1 MKQWN
6 EKLLS
11 TTILPAV
18 LVAGIGVGGVALVAA
33 VNPAPAQ
40 AASACGACNPCNPCA
55 ASACNP
61 CNPCAT
67 KACNPCNPC
76 AAAACNPCN
85 PCNPCAAA
93 ACNPC
98 NPCNPCAGSAAATS
112 NKCAVPRLMTASL
125 CNPCAASA
133 CNPCNPCAA
142 KACGACNPCNPCAAA
157 ACNPCNPCA
166 AAACNP
172 CNPCG
177 GAAAAELTQA
187 ESVAVYDCLVPKML
201 ASYAKSGHPTA
212 KIYMTWR
219 RYSISSYQSA
229 THGARYVQNYANETA
244 RSYGNF
250 EDAGQMPIG
259 AKLAKD
265 SFSAAGSGKVGV
277 GPLFVMEKMPSGF
290 NEDSGNWKYTMI
302 MADGSLFGETNCK
315 NSAGMQFCIDCH
327 AAAAD
332 FDHLFF
338 LPEELRVTA
347 K

>member
-1 MKQWN
+1 MKRWN

-18 LVAGIGVGGVALVAA
+18 LVAGIGVGGVALMAE

-61 CNPCAT
+61 CNPCAAA
-67 KACNPCNPC
+67 ACNPCNPC

-85 PCNPCAAA
+85 PCNPCAGGAA
-93 ACNPC
+93 A
-98 NPCNPCAGSAAATS
+98 AS

-125 CNPCAASA
+125 CNPCNPCNPCAASA

-142 KACGACNPCNPCAAA
+142 ACNPCNPC
-157 ACNPCNPCA
+157 NPRS

-219 RYSISSYQSA
+219 RYSISPYQSA
-229 THGARYVQNYANETA
+229 THGARYVQNYANETG

-259 AKLAKD
+259 ATLAKD
-265 SFSAAGSGKVGV
+265 SFAAAGNGKVGV
-277 GPLFVMEKMPSGF
+277 GPLFLMEKMPSGF
-290 NEDSGNWKYTMI
+290 NEQSGNWKYTMI
-302 MADGSLFGETNCK
+302 MADGSLFGETNGK

>member
-1 MKQWN
+1 M
-6 EKLLS
+6 
-11 TTILPAV
+11 
-18 LVAGIGVGGVALVAA
+18 
-33 VNPAPAQ
+33 
-40 AASACGACNPCNPCA
+40 
-55 ASACNP
+55 
-61 CNPCAT
+61 
-67 KACNPCNPC
+67 
-76 AAAACNPCN
+76 
-85 PCNPCAAA
+85 
-93 ACNPC
+93 
-98 NPCNPCAGSAAATS
+98 
-112 NKCAVPRLMTASL
+112 
-125 CNPCAASA
+125 
-133 CNPCNPCAA
+133 
-142 KACGACNPCNPCAAA
+142 
-157 ACNPCNPCA
+157 
-166 AAACNP
+166 
-172 CNPCG
+172 
-177 GAAAAELTQA
+177 
-187 ESVAVYDCLVPKML
+187 AVYDCLVPKML
-201 ASYAKSGHPTA
+201 ASYAKSGNPTA

-250 EDAGQMPIG
+250 EDAGQLPIG

-302 MADGSLFGETNCK
+302 MADGSLFGETNGK